1 MRGSDPDATLY
12 WLAKM
17 IHAGEDPRFIARRII
32 VHAAE
37 DVGLADPMALVLANA
52 AFQAAE
58 FIGWPEARIPI
69 AEAAIY
75 VACANK
81 SNSVIKAIDAALN
94 DIRTGKTIPVPN
106 HLKDSHYAG
115 AEALKHGAGYKYA
128 HDFPNHFVAQ
138 DYLGDAIA
146 ELQRF
151 LKVYPFYENL
161 DYIYYLMAVC
171 YYEQIV
177 DEKKDL
183 QSIINAKK
191 TFEIV
196 INNYPNTEYSLDSEF
211 KLDLINDI
219 LASKEMYIGRYYFDK
234 KKWVPAINRF
244 RTVIDEYDRTIYTE
258 EALHR
263 LVEVHYILGLIKESE
278 KYANI
283 LGYNYKSSQWYEK
296 SYIIFNKKYKKNSID
311 KIKKDKKKNGLLKKI
326 KSLVVQDE

>member
-1 MRGSDPDATLY
+1 MQINKIFICFFIIIFFISCSKKDEKISTINEKNLKRQVYEAYEEGVSSLEKGDALFA
-12 WLAKM
+12 AKKFNEAEILFPQSKWAPKSALM
-17 IHAGEDPRFIARRII
+17 
-32 VHAAE
+32 AA
-37 DVGLADPMALVLANA
+37 
-52 AFQAAE
+52 
-58 FIGWPEARIPI
+58 
-69 AEAAIY
+69 Y
-75 VACANK
+75 
-81 SNSVIKAIDAALN
+81 SYY
-94 DIRTGKTIPVPN
+94 T
-106 HLKDSHYAG
+106 
-115 AEALKHGAGYKYA
+115 
-128 HDFPNHFVAQ
+128 Q

-191 TFEIV
+191 TFEII

-263 LVEVHYILGLIKESE
+263 LVEVHYILGLIKEAE

-296 SYIIFNKKYKKNSID
+296 SYIIFNKEYKKNSID

>member
-1 MRGSDPDATLY
+1 MQINKIFICFFIIIFFISCSKKDGKISTINEKNLEEQVYEAYEEGVSSLEKGDALFA
-12 WLAKM
+12 AKKFNEAEILFPQSKWAPKSALM
-17 IHAGEDPRFIARRII
+17 
-32 VHAAE
+32 AA
-37 DVGLADPMALVLANA
+37 
-52 AFQAAE
+52 
-58 FIGWPEARIPI
+58 
-69 AEAAIY
+69 Y
-75 VACANK
+75 
-81 SNSVIKAIDAALN
+81 SYY
-94 DIRTGKTIPVPN
+94 T
-106 HLKDSHYAG
+106 
-115 AEALKHGAGYKYA
+115 
-128 HDFPNHFVAQ
+128 Q

-263 LVEVHYILGLIKESE
+263 LVEVYYILGLIKEAE

-296 SYIIFNKKYKKNSID
+296 SYIIFNKEYKKNSID